1 VNLRFHA
8 TFREVRYK
16 SAVHLLVVEDD
27 PRLGRLL
34 TRLFSND
41 RHVVDLATAGQDA
54 IELLDANASFDAV
67 ILDVGL
73 PGMDGFEVARRIRRT
88 GSRVPIL
95 MLTARDGLSDR
106 ITGLDAGADDYLV
119 KPFAYEELAARI
131 RAISRRTGGA
141 AHDAGPHLTVGPIAL
156 DEARRLVTVEGQAV
170 DLTLREF
177 ALLECLLR
185 HPGHALSRDQLLD
198 MAWPFGV
205 AVTPNT
211 VDAFVTFLRRKLGPV
226 GAARIETVRGVG
238 YRMAE
243 A

>member
-1 VNLRFHA
+1 
-8 TFREVRYK
+8 
-16 SAVHLLVVEDD
+16 VHLLVVEDD

-34 TRLFSND
+34 SRLFAND
-41 RHVVDLATAGQDA
+41 RHVVDLAENGQEA
-54 IELLDANASFDAV
+54 IDLVAANPGFDAV
-67 ILDVGL
+67 VLDVGL
-73 PGMDGFEVARRIRRT
+73 PGINGFDVARRIRA
-88 GSRVPIL
+88 SRSRIPIL
-95 MLTARDGLSDR
+95 MLTARDGVNDR
-106 ITGLDAGADDYLV
+106 VTGLDAGADDYLV
-119 KPFAYEELAARI
+119 KPFAYEELAARL
-131 RAISRRTGGA
+131 RAVCRRVTGA
-141 AHDAGPHLTVGPIAL
+141 AVESGPQLQVGPIVL
-156 DEARRLVTVEGQAV
+156 DEARRAVTVDGRPV

-211 VDAFVTFLRRKLGPV
+211 VDAFVTFLRRKLGPA
-226 GAARIETVRGVG
+226 GAARIETIRGIG

>member
-1 VNLRFHA
+1 L
-8 TFREVRYK
+8 
-16 SAVHLLVVEDD
+16 SVHLLVVEDD

-41 RHVVDLATAGQDA
+41 RHVVDLATAGQEA
-54 IELLDANASFDAV
+54 IELLDANPSFEAV
-67 ILDVGL
+67 VLDVGL
-73 PGMDGFEVARRIRRT
+73 PGIDGFEVARRIRGA
-88 GSRVPIL
+88 GSRIPIL
-95 MLTARDGLSDR
+95 MLTARDGVSDR

-119 KPFAYEELAARI
+119 KPFAYEELAARL
-131 RAISRRTGGA
+131 RAISRRSSATA
-141 AHDAGPHLTVGPIAL
+141 PDAGPHLRVGPIDL
-156 DEARRLVTVEGQAV
+156 DEARRSVTVDGALVE
-170 DLTLREF
+170 LTLREF

-226 GAARIETVRGVG
+226 GAARIETVRGIG
-238 YRMAE
+238 YRMAGG
-243 A
+243 

>member
-1 VNLRFHA
+1 M
-8 TFREVRYK
+8 
-16 SAVHLLVVEDD
+16 HLLVVEDD

-34 TRLFSND
+34 LRLFSHD
-41 RHVVDLATAGQDA
+41 RHAVDLATAGQEA
-54 IELLDANASFDAV
+54 LELLEANSGFDAV

-73 PGMDGFEVARRIRRT
+73 PGIDGFEVARRIRTT
-88 GSRVPIL
+88 GSRIPIL

-106 ITGLDAGADDYLV
+106 VTGLDAGADDYVV
-119 KPFAYEELAARI
+119 KPFAYEELAARV
-131 RAISRRTGGA
+131 RAVYRRVGGPTWEV
-141 AHDAGPHLTVGPIAL
+141 GSQLRVGPIVL
-156 DEARRLVTVEGQAV
+156 DETRRSVTIEGKGV

-211 VDAFVTFLRRKLGPV
+211 VDAFVTLLRRKLGPV
-226 GAARIETVRGVG
+226 GAARIETIRGVG
-238 YRMAE
+238 YRMADT
-243 A
+243 

>member
-1 VNLRFHA
+1 
-8 TFREVRYK
+8 
-16 SAVHLLVVEDD
+16 VHVLVVEDD

-41 RHVVDLATAGQDA
+41 RHVVDLAASGPDA
-54 IELLDANASFDAV
+54 LDLLEANPSFDAV
-67 ILDVGL
+67 VLDVGL
-73 PGMDGFEVARRIRRT
+73 PLLNGFEVARRIRAT
-88 GSRVPIL
+88 GSRIPIL

-106 ITGLDAGADDYLV
+106 VAGLDAGADDYLV
-119 KPFAYEELAARI
+119 KPFAYEELAARL
-131 RAISRRTGGA
+131 RAVSRRADGSAPEVGSR
-141 AHDAGPHLTVGPIAL
+141 LQVGPIVL
-156 DEARRLVTVEGQAV
+156 DEARRSVTVDGHAV
-170 DLTLREF
+170 ELTLREF

-211 VDAFVTFLRRKLGPV
+211 VDAFVTFLRRKLGPA
-226 GAARIETVRGVG
+226 GAARIETVRGIG

-243 A
+243 G

>member
-1 VNLRFHA
+1 
-8 TFREVRYK
+8 VRYK
-16 SAVHLLVVEDD
+16 SSVHLLVVEDD

-34 TRLFSND
+34 LRLFSND
-41 RHVVDLATAGQDA
+41 RHVVDLAPAGQDA
-54 IELLDANASFDAV
+54 IELLEANAGFDAV

-73 PGMDGFEVARRIRRT
+73 PGIDGFEVARRIRAT
-88 GSRVPIL
+88 GSRIPIL

-106 ITGLDAGADDYLV
+106 VTGLDAGADDYLV
-119 KPFAYEELAARI
+119 KPFAYEELAARV
-131 RAISRRTGGA
+131 RAVHRRVGGA
-141 AHDAGPHLTVGPIAL
+141 TLETGPQLHVGPIVL
-156 DEARRLVTVEGQAV
+156 DEARRSVTVDGKGV

-226 GAARIETVRGVG
+226 GAARIETIRGIG
-238 YRMAE
+238 YRMADT
-243 A
+243 

>member
-1 VNLRFHA
+1 
-8 TFREVRYK
+8 
-16 SAVHLLVVEDD
+16 VHLLVVEDD

-34 TRLFSND
+34 SRLFSND
-41 RHVVDLATAGQDA
+41 RHVVDLATAGPDA
-54 IELLDANASFDAV
+54 IELLAANPSFDAV
-67 ILDVGL
+67 VLDVGL
-73 PGMDGFEVARRIRRT
+73 PGLDGFAVARLIRAS
-88 GSRVPIL
+88 GSRIPIL
-95 MLTARDGLSDR
+95 MLTARDGLNDR
-106 ITGLDAGADDYLV
+106 VTGLDAGADDYLV
-119 KPFAYEELAARI
+119 KPFAYEELAARL
-131 RAISRRTGGA
+131 RAVCRRVGA
-141 AHDAGPHLTVGPIAL
+141 VPEAGPQLQVGPIVL
-156 DEARRLVTVEGQAV
+156 DEARRSVTVEGLAV

-226 GAARIETVRGVG
+226 GAARIETIRGIG
-238 YRMAE
+238 YRMAD

>member
-1 VNLRFHA
+1 
-8 TFREVRYK
+8 VRYK
-16 SAVHLLVVEDD
+16 SSVHLLVVEDD

-34 TRLFSND
+34 LRLFSND
-41 RHVVDLATAGQDA
+41 RHVVDLATTGQDA
-54 IELLDANASFDAV
+54 IELLDANAGFDAV

-73 PGMDGFEVARRIRRT
+73 PGMDGFEVARRIRAT
-88 GSRVPIL
+88 GSRIPIL

-106 ITGLDAGADDYLV
+106 VNGLDAGADDYVV
-119 KPFAYEELAARI
+119 KPFAYEELAARV
-131 RAISRRTGGA
+131 RAVHRRVGGA
-141 AHDAGPHLTVGPIAL
+141 TLEAGPQLRVGPIVL
-156 DEARRLVTVEGQAV
+156 DEARRSVTVDGQSV
-170 DLTLREF
+170 NLTLREF

-226 GAARIETVRGVG
+226 GAARIETIRGIG
-238 YRMAE
+238 YRMADT
-243 A
+243 

>member
-1 VNLRFHA
+1 
-8 TFREVRYK
+8 
-16 SAVHLLVVEDD
+16 VHLLVVEDD

-34 TRLFSND
+34 LRLFSND
-41 RHVVDLATAGQDA
+41 RHVVDLAASGQDA
-54 IELLDANASFDAV
+54 IELLEANAGFDAV
-67 ILDVGL
+67 ILDIGL
-73 PGMDGFEVARRIRRT
+73 PGIDGFEVARRIRAT
-88 GSRVPIL
+88 GSRIPIL

-106 ITGLDAGADDYLV
+106 VTGLDAGADDYVV
-119 KPFAYEELAARI
+119 KPFAYEELAARV
-131 RAISRRTGGA
+131 RAVHRRVGGA
-141 AHDAGPHLTVGPIAL
+141 TPDAGPQLQVGPIVL
-156 DEARRLVTVEGQAV
+156 DEARRSVTVDGKGV

-226 GAARIETVRGVG
+226 GAARIETIRGVG
-238 YRMAE
+238 YRMADT
-243 A
+243 

>member
-1 VNLRFHA
+1 L
-8 TFREVRYK
+8 
-16 SAVHLLVVEDD
+16 
-27 PRLGRLL
+27 
-34 TRLFSND
+34 
-41 RHVVDLATAGQDA
+41 
-54 IELLDANASFDAV
+54 
-67 ILDVGL
+67 
-73 PGMDGFEVARRIRRT
+73 
-88 GSRVPIL
+88 
-95 MLTARDGLSDR
+95 
-106 ITGLDAGADDYLV
+106 
-119 KPFAYEELAARI
+119 
-131 RAISRRTGGA
+131 RAISRRTNSA
-141 AHDAGPHLTVGPIAL
+141 APEAGPHLTVGPIAL

-170 DLTLREF
+170 ELTLREF

>member
-1 VNLRFHA
+1 
-8 TFREVRYK
+8 
-16 SAVHLLVVEDD
+16 VHLLVVEDD

-34 TRLFSND
+34 LRLFSHD
-41 RHVVDLATAGQDA
+41 RHVVDLATAGQEA
-54 IELLDANASFDAV
+54 LELLDANAGFDAV

-73 PGMDGFEVARRIRRT
+73 PGIDGFEVARRIRKT
-88 GSRVPIL
+88 GSRIPIL

-106 ITGLDAGADDYLV
+106 VTGLDAGADDYVV
-119 KPFAYEELAARI
+119 KPFAYEELAARV
-131 RAISRRTGGA
+131 RAVYRRVGGA
-141 AHDAGPHLTVGPIAL
+141 ASEIGPQLQVGPIVL
-156 DEARRLVTVEGQAV
+156 DETRRSVTVNGTGV

-226 GAARIETVRGVG
+226 GAARIETIRGVG
-238 YRMAE
+238 YRMADG
-243 A
+243 

>member
-1 VNLRFHA
+1 VPFQTILRE
-8 TFREVRYK
+8 TRYI
-16 SAVHLLVVEDD
+16 SPVHLLVVEDD

-34 TRLFSND
+34 SRLFTND
-41 RHVVDLATAGQDA
+41 RHVVDLATTGQDA
-54 IELLDANASFDAV
+54 IDLLGANAGFDAV
-67 ILDVGL
+67 ILDIGL
-73 PGMDGFEVARRIRRT
+73 PGIDGFEVARRIRAT
-88 GSRVPIL
+88 GSRIPIL

-106 ITGLDAGADDYLV
+106 VTGLDAGADDYVV
-119 KPFAYEELAARI
+119 KPFAYEELAARV
-131 RAISRRTGGA
+131 RAVHRRVGGA
-141 AHDAGPHLTVGPIAL
+141 TPETGPHLQVGPIVL
-156 DEARRLVTVEGQAV
+156 DEARRSVTVAGTGV

-226 GAARIETVRGVG
+226 GAARIETIRGVG
-238 YRMAE
+238 YRMADT
-243 A
+243 

>member
-1 VNLRFHA
+1 
-8 TFREVRYK
+8 
-16 SAVHLLVVEDD
+16 VHLLVVEDD

-34 TRLFSND
+34 SRLFSND
-41 RHVVDLATAGQDA
+41 RHVVDLATTGQDA
-54 IELLDANASFDAV
+54 IELLDANAGFDAV
-67 ILDVGL
+67 ILDIGL
-73 PGMDGFEVARRIRRT
+73 PGIDGFEVARRIRAK
-88 GSRVPIL
+88 GSRIPIL

-106 ITGLDAGADDYLV
+106 VTGLDAGADDYVV
-119 KPFAYEELAARI
+119 KPFAYEELAARV
-131 RAISRRTGGA
+131 RAVQRRAGA
-141 AHDAGPHLTVGPIAL
+141 GTPEAGPQLQVGPIVL
-156 DEARRLVTVEGQAV
+156 DEARRSVTVDGKGV

-226 GAARIETVRGVG
+226 GAARIETIRGVG
-238 YRMAE
+238 YRMADS
-243 A
+243 

>member
-1 VNLRFHA
+1 
-8 TFREVRYK
+8 VRYK
-16 SAVHLLVVEDD
+16 WSVHLLVVEDD

-34 TRLFSND
+34 SRLFSND
-41 RHVVDLATAGQDA
+41 RHVVDLATAGHEA
-54 IELLDANASFDAV
+54 IELLAANSGFDAV

-73 PGMDGFEVARRIRRT
+73 PGMNGFEVAREVRAT
-88 GSRVPIL
+88 GSRIPIL

-106 ITGLDAGADDYLV
+106 VSGLDAGADDYLV
-119 KPFAYEELAARI
+119 KPFAYEELAARL
-131 RAISRRTGGA
+131 RAVCRRVGGA
-141 AHDAGPHLTVGPIAL
+141 APEAGPHLQVGPIAL
-156 DEARRLVTVEGQAV
+156 DEARRSVTVEGRGV
-170 DLTLREF
+170 ELTFREF

-238 YRMAE
+238 YRMAD